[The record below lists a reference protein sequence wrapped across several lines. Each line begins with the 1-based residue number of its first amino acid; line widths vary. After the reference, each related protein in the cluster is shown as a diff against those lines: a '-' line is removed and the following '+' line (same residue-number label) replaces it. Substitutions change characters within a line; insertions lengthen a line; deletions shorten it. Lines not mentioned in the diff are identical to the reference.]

1 MQALGADKP
10 ASLSGYVRN
19 AVGIPQM
26 GATVE
31 VLGASALRLRAL
43 TDENGFFELANILP
57 GTYSVKVTAASFLPT
72 LREHVSLRQGAST
85 VLNLTLN
92 TLFDSLQ
99 LGPPRTDADQDDWKW
114 TMRSVASRP
123 VLRILPDGST
133 VVLEPEE
140 GSGDDE
146 LRASLSLVAGS
157 PSEGY
162 GSQSDMMTGF
172 ALEQHVFE
180 NDAWTLAGNVG
191 YGGPEP
197 AAILRGAFTHH
208 GANGSDP
215 TVALTVRSLAP
226 PETSLH
232 TGGLQALELTTS
244 DSLVFGNV
252 LELHFGSELETVQ
265 FMGRVTA
272 FRPFG
277 TADVHLSPNTVVE
290 YAYASSR
297 PTSRSYDGDD
307 PVATHLGESG
317 PRISLASF
325 NPSLERANHQ
335 EISVSHRMGATNM
348 QVAFFSDH
356 VSNTVLTGLG
366 VVSGDSGE
374 LLPDLASGTFSYRG
388 RDLDTSGLR
397 FVLQRKLRSDL
408 VATLDYG
415 YGGAL
420 TLPDHVALRDARSTL
435 TAVQRHAASA
445 RLSGRIPRCK
455 THWSTSYGWTSGHAL
470 TPVDMFNSSPGQSDP
485 YLNIYVRQPLPS
497 LGFLPMKME
506 AMVDL
511 RNLLAQGYV
520 PLVGADGQTVYLVQS
535 ARSVRGGLA
544 FTF

>member
-1 MQALGADKP
+1 MQALGSDKP

-43 TDENGFFELANILP
+43 TDENGFFELSSLIP
-57 GTYSVKVTAASFLPT
+57 GTYTVKVTAASFLPT

-99 LGPPRTDADQDDWKW
+99 LGPPRTDADPDDWKW

-133 VVLEPEE
+133 VVVEPEE
-140 GSGDDE
+140 GNGDEE
-146 LRASLSLVAGS
+146 LRASLSVVAGS
-157 PSEGY
+157 PSDGY

-172 ALEQHVFE
+172 ALEQHVFG
-180 NDAWTLAGNVG
+180 NDEWTLAGNVG

-197 AAILRGAFTHH
+197 AAVLRGAFTHH

-226 PETSLH
+226 PESSLH
-232 TGGLQALELTTS
+232 TGGLQAVELTTS
-244 DSLVFGNV
+244 DSMVFGNV
-252 LELHFGSELETVQ
+252 LELHFGSALETVQ

-290 YAYASSR
+290 YAYASTR
-297 PTSRSYDGDD
+297 PTSRSYDEDD
-307 PVATHLGESG
+307 PVATHLGDSG
-317 PRISLASF
+317 PRVSLASF
-325 NPSLERANHQ
+325 SPALERANHQ
-335 EISVSHRMGATNM
+335 EVSVSHRVGATSM
-348 QVAFFSDH
+348 QMAFFADH

-366 VVSGDSGE
+366 EVSGASGE

-388 RDLDTSGLR
+388 PNLDTNGLR
-397 FVLQRKLRSDL
+397 LVLQRKLRSDL
-408 VATLDYG
+408 TATLDYG

-420 TLPDHVALRDARSTL
+420 TLSGNSALRDARSSI
-435 TAVQRHAASA
+435 TASQHHAVSA
-445 RLSGRIPRCK
+445 RLSGRVPRCK
-455 THWSTSYGWTSGHAL
+455 THWSTSYGWTNGHVL
-470 TPVDMFNSSPGQSDP
+470 TSVDMFNGSPGQSDP

-497 LGFLPMKME
+497 LGFLPVKVE

-520 PLVGADGQTVYLVQS
+520 PLVGPDGQTVYLVQS
-535 ARSVRGGLA
+535 ARSIRGGLA